1 MGIHTT
7 YPRKKFALSRRIE
20 MHDLTKGMHAG
31 VGTTS
36 AYGFYRVLA
45 KFSECFFQHIL
56 HRFTVQLSLPAL
68 PRAAVVLKA

>member
-31 VGTTS
+31 VG
-36 AYGFYRVLA
+36 AAGAHCFNRMLA

-56 HRFTVQLSLPAL
+56 HRFTVQLSLPTL
-68 PRAAVVLKA
+68 P